1 MVIGIII
8 AVCAVALF
16 LGWLYKFIKK
26 HSDPAT
32 AKPKKPKEKKQK
44 KEDQPLFN
52 QSKYKI
58 NQSYMIRKEL
68 LFWKYL
74 NTILPREYIA
84 VPKVAVNDLLE
95 VEGDKST
102 YDRIASKTIDFVI
115 FIEKTM
121 YPALVIDIYDKTY
134 NDLKLQ
140 EQDPYITEVL
150 TKMKLN
156 FVEILVSS
164 DFDRE
169 QTKEYIYSKLGLN
182 NKGEKPEEKKQ
193 STMVVDKL

>member
-1 MVIGIII
+1 MVVVIII
-8 AVCAVALF
+8 GVCLVALF

-26 HSDPAT
+26 HSSSS
-32 AKPKKPKEKKQK
+32 KPKKAKTIKIK
-44 KEDQPLFN
+44 KEDQPIFN
-52 QSKYKI
+52 QSKYKV
-58 NQSYMIRKEL
+58 NQTYMIRKEL

-74 NTILPREYIA
+74 NTILPREYIV
-84 VPKVAVNDLLE
+84 VPKVAVNDLIE

-102 YDRIASKTIDFVI
+102 YERISSKTIDYVI

-121 YPALVIDIYDKTY
+121 YPALVLDIYDKTY

-140 EQDPYITEVL
+140 EQDPYVTEVL
-150 TKMKLN
+150 TRMNLN

-169 QTKEYIYSKLGLN
+169 KTKELIFEKLGIKTQN
-182 NKGEKPEEKKQ
+182 QEEK
-193 STMVVDKL
+193 MVVDKL